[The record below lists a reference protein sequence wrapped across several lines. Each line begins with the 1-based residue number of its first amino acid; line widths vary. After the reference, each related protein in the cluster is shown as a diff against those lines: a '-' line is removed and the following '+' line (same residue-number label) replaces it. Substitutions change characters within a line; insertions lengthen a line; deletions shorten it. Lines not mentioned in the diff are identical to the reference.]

1 MTSMEAHVK
10 ASLGEPTTVREIS
23 LDAQG
28 VVSLLQIKDSPC
40 DGATTIATAGLADLA
55 DRRLHEE
62 LVMACWSEG
71 PVNDVASVVELLVR
85 QLAEGRDPLRY
96 GDVVGPAGPLVPGTS
111 MDSIYVC
118 EPTYYPSEFA
128 RFESNEGCEI
138 HTRWLIPI
146 HGSEAQVVAD
156 QGARVLEE
164 LLEKED
170 PDLLSLERDPVKDMG
185 ARPGDTVGV
194 ERERDE

>member
-10 ASLGEPTTVREIS
+10 ASVGEPTALREIS
-23 LDAQG
+23 LGAQG

-55 DRRLHEE
+55 DHRLHEE

-71 PVNDVASVVELLVR
+71 PVNDLASVVELLVR
-85 QLAEGRDPLRY
+85 QLAEGREPLRY

-111 MDSIYVC
+111 M
-118 EPTYYPSEFA
+118 
-128 RFESNEGCEI
+128 EI
-138 HTRWLIPI
+138 HSRWLIPI
-146 HGSEAQVVAD
+146 HGSEAQVVAER
-156 QGARVLEE
+156 GARALEE

-170 PDLLSLERDPVKDMG
+170 PDLLSLQRDPVSS
-185 ARPGDTVGV
+185 
-194 ERERDE
+194 

>member
-10 ASLGEPTTVREIS
+10 ASLGEPTTLRKIA

-28 VVSLLQIKDSPC
+28 VVSMLQIRDSPC
-40 DGATTIATAGLADLA
+40 DGATTIIAAGLADLA
-55 DRRLHEE
+55 GHRLHEE

-71 PVNDVASVVELLVR
+71 PVNNLASVVELLVR

-96 GDVVGPAGPLVPGTS
+96 GDVVGPAGPLVPGSS

-118 EPTYYPSEFA
+118 EPTYFPSELT
-128 RFESNEGCEI
+128 RFESTEGCEI

-146 HGSEAQVVAD
+146 HASEAQVVAG

-164 LLEKED
+164 LLEKQD
-170 PDLLSLERDPVKDMG
+170 PDLLSLQRDPVLS
-185 ARPGDTVGV
+185 
-194 ERERDE
+194 